1 MVVLKQDTKL
11 KSYRDQ
17 MNNFEYQGV
26 SGIIFK

>member
-1 MVVLKQDTKL
+1 MVVLKQDTQL

-26 SGIIFK
+26 SRIILK

>member
-17 MNNFEYQGV
+17 MNNFQYQGV
-26 SGIIFK
+26 SRIIFK

>member
-11 KSYRDQ
+11 KSHRDQ

-26 SGIIFK
+26 SSIIFK